1 MPWLDHNPVFGMDT
15 VYSLSLGE
23 LAEEPQRDCPPAN
36 QAIRRT
42 MLREAFE
49 HYGSEWMGGLRSWKE
64 AAAFLENG
72 WPEGA
77 ERLRTLTGK
86 QAAQLPQAK
95 SIRRRLTWA
104 ENGDEVCRDRL
115 QSGQI
120 DQCWRTMRRVPWA
133 APQTVAI
140 ETTFGGHFRQ
150 TPEELF
156 WQGAA
161 SAVLT
166 DILGEAGYRVE
177 VYANRVSE
185 VSGHRHCTRIKVKEA
200 DMPMRLDG
208 MAAIPCH
215 AGIFRTFGFLC
226 IEQAEFDVRGWA
238 HGHGDRLYSEE
249 AEILNGGTDSIHIG
263 LVNSERQALEVI
275 HNYVEQKGT
284 QQ

>member
-1 MPWLDHNPVFGMDT
+1 MPWLDHNPVRGLDT
-15 VYSLSLGE
+15 VYTLNLAE
-23 LAEEPQRDCPPAN
+23 LAEEPQRDCHSAN

-49 HYGSEWMGGLRSWKE
+49 HYGSEWMGGLHSWKE
-64 AAAFLENG
+64 AAAVLEHG

-77 ERLRTLTGK
+77 ERLQALTGK
-86 QAAQLPQAK
+86 LAAQLPHAK
-95 SIRRRLTWA
+95 SIRRRLLWA

-140 ETTFGGHFRQ
+140 ETAFGGLFRQ

-161 SAVLT
+161 AAVLT
-166 DILGEAGYRVE
+166 DILEDAGYRVE

-185 VSGHRHCTRIKVKEA
+185 VSSHRHCTRIKVKEA

-208 MAAIPCH
+208 MAAILCH

-238 HGHGDRLYSEE
+238 HGHGDELNPFE
-249 AEILNGGTDSIHIG
+249 AEILNGGSESIHIG

-275 HNYVEQKGT
+275 RNYVEQKGAE
-284 QQ
+284 Q